1 MMKYNDNMIN
11 VRKTVRKGGIVALQ
25 PENPTLAHK
34 ELVAVLT
41 RRGLLT
47 REIAE
52 LALMRLADVV
62 TELMQQGY
70 GVKINDLGIFKPT
83 VRTGGQRI
91 ECHPTF
97 LPSRKMLRE
106 MKKVK
111 VNIKPSLYY
120 NEGLADELEPPD

>member
-1 MMKYNDNMIN
+1 MMRYDENIIN

-25 PENPTLAHK
+25 PENPTLEHK
-34 ELVAVLT
+34 ELVAVMT

-47 REIAE
+47 REMAE
-52 LALMRLADVV
+52 LALMRLSEVV

-70 GVKINDLGIFKPT
+70 GVKINELGIFKPT

-106 MKKVK
+106 MRKVK
-111 VNIKPSLYY
+111 VNIKPALYY
-120 NEGLADELEPPD
+120 CEDP